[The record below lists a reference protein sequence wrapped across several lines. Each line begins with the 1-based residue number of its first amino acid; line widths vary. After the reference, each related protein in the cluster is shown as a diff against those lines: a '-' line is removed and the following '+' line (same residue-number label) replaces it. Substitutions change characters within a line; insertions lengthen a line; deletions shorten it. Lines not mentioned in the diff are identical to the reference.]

1 LSDQEPATSAFTIR
15 DALKPDAAAH
25 INSTVN
31 ESVEVKRRFF
41 DAHALDVARAAA
53 FVAECFR
60 AGGKLLV
67 CGNGGSAADAQHIAG
82 EFVNQFLV
90 KNRRA
95 LPALSLTTDGG
106 VLTCVANDTGF
117 ERVFA
122 RQVEAFG
129 AQGDVLLAITTS
141 GNSPNVEAAAAA
153 ARDRGVKVVGLL
165 GRDGGRV
172 RPLCDLA
179 LVVESDDTQRI
190 QETHNLVGHVLCD
203 LVERILFTDEKE
215 A

>member
-1 LSDQEPATSAFTIR
+1 MR
-15 DALKPDAAAH
+15 DRISSIVAD
-25 INSTVN
+25 SC
-31 ESVEVKRRFF
+31 EVKRHFF
-41 DAHALDVARAAA
+41 AERAGEIVDAAHAIAEA
-53 FVAECFR
+53 FH

-82 EFVNQFLV
+82 EFVNQFLL
-90 KNRRA
+90 KDRRA
-95 LPALSLTTDGG
+95 LPALALTTDGG

-129 AQGDVLLAITTS
+129 AGGDVLLAITTS
-141 GNSPNVEAAAAA
+141 GNSPNVLAAAEV
-153 ARDRGVKVVGLL
+153 ARERGMKVVGLL

-190 QETHNLVGHVLCD
+190 QETHNLLGHVLCE
-203 LVERILFTDEKE
+203 LVERLLFPDE
-215 A
+215 AG

>member
-1 LSDQEPATSAFTIR
+1 MSDQETLETAFTVR
-15 DALKPDAAAH
+15 ELDKSAAAAR

-41 DAHALDVARAAA
+41 AGHTDDVAGAALLIA
-53 FVAECFR
+53 GSFR

-90 KNRRA
+90 KDRRA
-95 LPALSLTTDGG
+95 LPALALTTDGG
-106 VLTCVANDTGF
+106 VLTCIANDTGF

-129 AQGDVLLAITTS
+129 ARGDVLLAITTS
-141 GNSPNVEAAAAA
+141 GNSPNVEAAAAV
-153 ARDRGVKVVGLL
+153 ARERGMTVVGLL

-190 QETHNLVGHVLCD
+190 QETHNIVGHVLCD
-203 LVERILFTDEKE
+203 LVERILFSDE
-215 A
+215 

>member
-1 LSDQEPATSAFTIR
+1 LNDTEPVNSAFNVR
-15 DALKPDAAAH
+15 NAMEADAVER
-25 INSTVN
+25 INSTV
-31 ESVEVKRRFF
+31 SDSIEVKRRFF
-41 DAHALDVARAAA
+41 AEHAGEVERAALL
-53 FVAECFR
+53 VADCFR

-67 CGNGGSAADAQHIAG
+67 CGNGGSAADAQHVAG
-82 EFVNQFLV
+82 EFVNQFLL

-95 LPALSLTTDGG
+95 LPALALTTDGG

-117 ERVFA
+117 EQVFA

-129 AQGDVLLAITTS
+129 TRGDVLLAITTS
-141 GNSPNVEAAAAA
+141 GNSPNVAAAAVV
-153 ARDRGVKVVGLL
+153 ARERGVKVVGLL

-172 RPLCDLA
+172 RALCDLA

-203 LVERILFTDEKE
+203 LVEHMLFGGIGDS
-215 A
+215 

>member
-1 LSDQEPATSAFTIR
+1 MSDDRPLKSAFNITEVLRPEAAEHIR
-15 DALKPDAAAH
+15 TAV
-25 INSTVN
+25 S
-31 ESVEVKRRFF
+31 ESVAVKRRFF
-41 DAHALDVARAAA
+41 DEHAADVASAAQMIAAA
-53 FVAECFR
+53 FAE
-60 AGGKLLV
+60 GGKLLI

-90 KNRRA
+90 KSRRA
-95 LPALSLTTDGG
+95 LPALALTTDGG

-129 AQGDVLLAITTS
+129 ARGDVLLAITTS
-141 GNSPNVEAAAAA
+141 GNSGNVEAAARV
-153 ARDRGVKVVGLL
+153 ARERGVTVVGLL

-179 LVVESDDTQRI
+179 LVVESSDTQRI

-203 LVERILFTDEKE
+203 LVERILFRSDE
-215 A
+215 